1 METSALKAKLSRC
14 LRMFRAN
21 EGLQSDQI
29 RKGAVPK
36 THLLVDVSAGLRQPH
51 QAVGVASE
59 RSRVRR
65 RLVKAAGGGVD
76 LAAHLHQEHHA
87 LQLWE
92 EEEVR
97 LDPSSKGKLHHKN
110 TKHTLTP
117 QVRKN
122 RPAARLPHNKLNS
135 GVSAPEVRGQH
146 SGLTDK

>member
-1 METSALKAKLSRC
+1 
-14 LRMFRAN
+14 MFRAN

-110 TKHTLTP
+110 TKQPPPHPTLTP

-122 RPAARLPHNKLNS
+122 RPAAHVPHNKLNS

-146 SGLTDK
+146 SLLTDK